1 MKEYRV
7 GIIGFGFIGRVHAYG
22 HLNLPLF
29 YDPPPCRT
37 RIVGVCTRRQ
47 ETAQKGQEQVGAQFA
62 TTDYREITEN
72 PEIDIVHVCTPNN
85 AHKDQLLSAMEH
97 NKHIYCDKPL
107 VCSIQEAEEI
117 ERALPSYRG
126 IAQMTFQNRFS
137 PAIMRAKQ
145 LIDEGFLGQVLEFRS
160 AYLHSGSADPEAPL
174 RWKLA
179 ASSGGGAIADL
190 GSHVLDLV
198 HYMLGDLRDLSAMTH
213 AAYADR
219 PSPSDPQ
226 IRIPVDVEDCVRML
240 VRTRGG
246 AVGSIE
252 ASKLATGT
260 EDELRLEIH
269 GSLGALR
276 FNSMDPHH
284 LEAYD
289 ARTTDQPIGGRRGWT
304 RIDTGQRY
312 PKPGGFPGPK
322 FAMGWLRVHLAC
334 LANFLTSVATGT
346 PASPSLSQGIYVQKL
361 IECARTSAHNRS
373 WVQVQAVA
381 SDT

>member
-1 MKEYRV
+1 MKEYQV

-29 YDPPPCRT
+29 YDPAPCRT
-37 RIVGVCTRRQ
+37 RIAAICTSHQ
-47 ETAQKGQEQVGAQFA
+47 KTAEQGRDQIGARLA
-62 TTDYREITEN
+62 TTDYREITES
-72 PEIDIVHVCTPNN
+72 PDIDIVHICTPND
-85 AHKDQLLSAMEH
+85 AHKAQLLSAIKH

-107 VCSIQEAEEI
+107 VCNVQEAQEI
-117 ERALPSYRG
+117 EQALPGYRG
-126 IAQMTFQNRFS
+126 IAQMTFQSRFF

-145 LIDEGFLGQVLEFRS
+145 LVDEGFLGQVLEFGS

-179 ASSGGGAIADL
+179 ASRGGGVIADL

-198 HYMLGDLRDLSAMTH
+198 HHMLGGLRDLSAITH
-213 AAYADR
+213 TAYADR
-219 PSPSDPQ
+219 PSPVDPQ
-226 IRIPVDVEDCVRML
+226 ARIAVDAEDCVRML
-240 VRTRGG
+240 VRTQGG
-246 AVGSIE
+246 AIGTIE

-276 FNSMDPHH
+276 FNSTDPHH

-289 ARTTDQPIGGRRGWT
+289 ARASDQPIGGHRGWT
-304 RIDTGQRY
+304 HIDTGQRY
-312 PKPGGFPGPK
+312 PKPAGFPGPK
-322 FAMGWLRVHLAC
+322 FAVGWLRVHLAC
-334 LANFLTSVATGT
+334 LANFLTSVASNT

-361 IECARTSAHNRS
+361 LDCVRTSADSRS
-373 WVQVQAVA
+373 WVQVPRAPL
-381 SDT
+381 DT

>member
-7 GIIGFGFIGRVHAYG
+7 GIVGFGFIGRVHAYG

-29 YDPPPCRT
+29 YDPAPCRT
-37 RIVGVCTRRQ
+37 RIVAICTSRQ
-47 ETAQKGQEQVGAQFA
+47 ETADRGREQVGAQFA

-72 PEIDIVHVCTPNN
+72 PDIDIVHICTPNHV
-85 AHKDQLLSAMEH
+85 HKDQLLSAVRH

-107 VCSIQEAEEI
+107 VCNPREAEEV
-117 ERALPSYRG
+117 ERALPGYRG
-126 IAQMTFQNRFS
+126 VAQMTFQSRFF
-137 PAIMRAKQ
+137 PATIRAKQ
-145 LIDEGFLGQVLEFRS
+145 LIEEGFLGQVLEFRS
-160 AYLHSGSADPEAPL
+160 AYLHSGSADPDAPL

-179 ASSGGGAIADL
+179 ASSGGGVIADL

-198 HYMLGDLRDLSAMTH
+198 HYLLGDLRDLSAITH
-213 AAYADR
+213 IAYGDR
-219 PSPSDPQ
+219 PSATDPQ
-226 IRIPVDVEDCVRML
+226 TRIPVDAEDSVRML
-240 VRTRGG
+240 VRTQSG
-246 AVGSIE
+246 AVGTVE

-289 ARTTDQPIGGRRGWT
+289 ARVADQPIGGWRGWT

-312 PKPGGFPGPK
+312 PKPAGFPGPK
-322 FAMGWLRVHLAC
+322 LAIGWMRVHLAC
-334 LANFLTSVATGT
+334 LANFLTCVATGT
-346 PASPSLSQGIYVQKL
+346 PASPSLAQGVYVQKL
-361 IECARTSAHNRS
+361 IEGARASAQRRT
-373 WVQVQAVA
+373 WVQVR
-381 SDT
+381 

>member
-7 GIIGFGFIGRVHAYG
+7 GIVGFGFIGRVHAYG

-29 YDPPPCRT
+29 YDPAPCRT
-37 RIVGVCTRRQ
+37 RIVAICTSRQ
-47 ETAQKGQEQVGAQFA
+47 ETADKGREQVGAQFA

-72 PEIDIVHVCTPNN
+72 PDIDIVHICTPNH
-85 AHKDQLLSAMEH
+85 AHKDQLLSAIRH

-107 VCSIQEAEEI
+107 VCNLQEAEEV
-117 ERALPSYRG
+117 ERALPGYRG
-126 IAQMTFQNRFS
+126 IAQMTFQSRFF
-137 PAIMRAKQ
+137 PATIRARQ
-145 LIDEGFLGQVLEFRS
+145 LIEEGFLGQALEFQS

-179 ASSGGGAIADL
+179 ASSGGGVIADL

-198 HYMLGDLRDLSAMTH
+198 HYLLGDLRDLSAITH
-213 AAYADR
+213 IAYGDR
-219 PSPSDPQ
+219 PSPTDPHA
-226 IRIPVDVEDCVRML
+226 RIPVDAEDCVRML
-240 VRTRGG
+240 VRTQGG
-246 AVGSIE
+246 AVGTVE

-289 ARTTDQPIGGRRGWT
+289 ARVADQPIGGRRGWT

-312 PKPGGFPGPK
+312 PKPAGFPGPK
-322 FAMGWLRVHLAC
+322 LAIGWMRVHLAC
-334 LANFLTSVATGT
+334 LANFLTCVATGT
-346 PASPSLSQGIYVQKL
+346 PASPSLAQGIYVQKL
-361 IECARTSAHNRS
+361 IECVRTSAQSRA
-373 WVQVQAVA
+373 WVQVR
-381 SDT
+381 